1 MPVLAG
7 EVVTRVG
14 GAKARGFRDGDFEA
28 LLDSP
33 TAVAVAGTS
42 TFVCVD
48 AHSVRLAEF
57 PGHGDIGSHFT
68 VRTLAGSSVPG
79 QQADGALS
87 SARFLYPQGVAVR
100 RKPQPQRCVVRRGG
114 KKAERKRARARER
127 ADVRLET
134 NGLT

>member
-1 MPVLAG
+1 MPFVAG

-14 GAKARGFRDGDFEA
+14 GAKARGFGDGEFDA

-33 TAVAVAGTS
+33 VAVAVAGS
-42 TFVCVD
+42 SAFVCVD

-57 PGHGDIGSHFT
+57 PDYGDIGTRFT

-79 QQADGALS
+79 RQTDGSLS

-100 RKPQPQRCVVRRGG
+100 RRPRRQRWVWGG
-114 KKAERKRARARER
+114 GGGGGGAEGGAGGHGKGKE
-127 ADVRLET
+127 
-134 NGLT
+134 